1 MQDWRTTTQNN
12 TPKVSV
18 NKFKNWKFHWTD
30 SSNFVTRIVDFSE
43 RMFHKTLPALSE
55 QFLTSSP
62 PTSQNFP
69 LFHSS
74 LVRWKW
80 AHLGGGFHK
89 PDVFLPPFP
98 PSSHYSDYQHCHS
111 EHLGA
116 TPTPQCPLPQS
127 CFPNL
132 MWPGGLRWC
141 ADAAFPRDGERQ
153 RWLFNTSTAAKSNNG
168 AGRVSFTWISL
179 RRSSQV

>member
-1 MQDWRTTTQNN
+1 MTRTL
-12 TPKVSV
+12 
-18 NKFKNWKFHWTD
+18 
-30 SSNFVTRIVDFSE
+30 DFSE
-43 RMFHKTLPALSE
+43 QIFHKTLRSE
-55 QFLTSSP
+55 HFFTSPP

-69 LFHSS
+69 LFRSS

-111 EHLGA
+111 EPWHH
-116 TPTPQCPLPQS
+116 PHPPPPQS
-127 CFPNL
+127 CCPNL
-132 MWPGGLRWC
+132 MWPRGLRWC

-153 RWLFNTSTAAKSNNG
+153 RWLLKHLNSSKEQQQKQNGYNLHGFHWEEAQRCFMDVYKLAACKKNDTYQPATS
-168 AGRVSFTWISL
+168 
-179 RRSSQV
+179 